1 MIDIGWTEMLT
12 IAVLTVIVVGPRD
25 LPKVM
30 RGLARIM
37 AKMRGLAREFQ
48 SGMDELAREAEFD
61 EIRKNVDAVSK
72 PDLAAAA
79 RKFVDPDNEY
89 NIAGGVLDAPPPI
102 DDGDDDEG
110 GDLPKAVETS
120 GDKPP
125 SGSGD

>member
-72 PDLAAAA
+72 PNLAATAQ
-79 RKFVDPDNEY
+79 KFVDPDNEY
-89 NIAGGVLDAPPPI
+89 SIAGGVLDAPPPVES
-102 DDGDDDEG
+102 DGQ
-110 GDLPKAVETS
+110 GDLPRAAEESGAKPPPDS
-120 GDKPP
+120 GD
-125 SGSGD
+125 